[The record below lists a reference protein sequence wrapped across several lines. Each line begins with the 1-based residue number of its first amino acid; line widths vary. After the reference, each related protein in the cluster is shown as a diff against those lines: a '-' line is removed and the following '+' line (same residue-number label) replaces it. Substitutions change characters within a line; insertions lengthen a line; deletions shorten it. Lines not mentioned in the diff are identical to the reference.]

1 MLLRRKEKLY
11 CAFVDF
17 TKTFDR
23 VPLKEMFESMGSM
36 EHLRELWGGGYCGVS
51 VCWSLKPDAGGNIMP
66 ILGKNTDWL

>member
-36 EHLRELWGGGYCGVS
+36 EHLRELWVVDIVESAY
-51 VCWSLKPDAGGNIMP
+51 AGA
-66 ILGKNTDWL
+66 